1 MFPMYSQ
8 ITQKFTYTY
17 TQIHTYTQHR
27 EILGLEQKLTLHS
40 ISLWGEA
47 RALCEIWDFG
57 EYMNEKDVGVG
68 KPIS

>member
-47 RALCEIWDFG
+47 RALCEIWAFW
-57 EYMNEKDVGVG
+57 GVYE
-68 KPIS
+68 